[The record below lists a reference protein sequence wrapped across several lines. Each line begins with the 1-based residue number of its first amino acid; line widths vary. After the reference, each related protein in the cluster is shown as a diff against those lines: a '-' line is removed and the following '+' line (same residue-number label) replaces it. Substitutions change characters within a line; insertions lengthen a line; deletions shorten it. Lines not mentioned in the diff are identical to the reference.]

1 MALSLDYIGKLTI
14 ILIVVAVSIGM
25 IVEFRDQI
33 ENTTP
38 TTGQPDEDSGL
49 EIVQVEG
56 NSVTE
61 IANLINLC
69 YQRSLEQGYE
79 DISCFVARKDSGSFD
94 IDSSEIEEQLGEDVA
109 EATQFEASTYNRDS
123 IIIQYRTRPE
133 KVVVEK

>member
-38 TTGQPDEDSGL
+38 TTGQPDEDPGL

-61 IANLINLC
+61 TANLINLC

-94 IDSSEIEEQLGEDVA
+94 IDSSEIEEQLEDDVA
-109 EATQFEASTYNRDS
+109 EATQFEASTYDRDS

-133 KVVVEK
+133 KVIVEK